1 MYWITVTMLGMAH
14 YFFRKG
20 SSMQTQ
26 PDTGADSGESDTQAS
41 DAHETRAGEPDTSA
55 SDIDAPD
62 SGATDTDVSET
73 AVNDDSEDRKAAS
86 DLHTEPDSTALR
98 QKDPSL
104 DTVTDPEE
112 RHRLYTRQIETAYRN
127 RRISEEDLYTAM
139 TLSTQYVEEFDSL
152 KQAVLDTMEETDRI
166 VPVFRM
172 LAIMLEEARAYDQA
186 VDICRQAQAHGIE
199 DGTRTGFEGRI
210 KRLMKKKEEDN
221 D

>member
-20 SSMQTQ
+20 SSLQIR
-26 PDTGADSGESDTQAS
+26 PDTGADSGESDTKAS
-41 DAHETRAGEPDTSA
+41 DAGEPDTSA

-62 SGATDTDVSET
+62 TVDTETDVPET
-73 AVNDDSEDRKAAS
+73 AVKEDIATRMESS
-86 DLHTEPDSTALR
+86 DLHKAPDSTPL
-98 QKDPSL
+98 QQENHFL
-104 DTVTDPEE
+104 DTVTDSGE
-112 RHRLYTRQIETAYRN
+112 RHRLYTRLIETAYRN
-127 RRISEEDLYTAM
+127 RRESEEDLNTAM
-139 TLSTQYVEEFDSL
+139 TLSTQYVDEFDSL
-152 KQAVLDTMEETDRI
+152 KQAVVETMEEGDRI

-172 LAIMLEEARAYDQA
+172 LAIMLEDARAYDQA

-210 KRLMKKKEEDN
+210 KRLMKKKEQSN

>member
-20 SSMQTQ
+20 SSLQIR
-26 PDTGADSGESDTQAS
+26 PDTEADSGESDTKAS

-62 SGATDTDVSET
+62 STPQQPE
-73 AVNDDSEDRKAAS
+73 DSLER
-86 DLHTEPDSTALR
+86 
-98 QKDPSL
+98 
-104 DTVTDPEE
+104 VTDPGE

-127 RRISEEDLYTAM
+127 RRNTEEDLNTAM
-139 TLSTQYVEEFDSL
+139 TLSLRYVKEFDSL
-152 KQAVLDTMEETDRI
+152 KPAVLDTMEEGDRV

-172 LAIMLEEARAYDQA
+172 LAIMLEEAGAYDQA

-210 KRLMKKKEEDN
+210 RRLMKKKEPYDHQHRQPERRGG
-221 D
+221 